1 MNKLIV
7 IIKIQN
13 KMKNTFLL
21 FVILRTLYSV
31 YCEIQNPHSV
41 IPTLEGE
48 KRTFSYKEIFIY
60 QFDSSST
67 NPSFIFTTLTG
78 NPLIYGY
85 YAFDVT
91 DLLIQE
97 EDLMRLSYL
106 ELLEKPKSIDN
117 TSFLFFKLT
126 KNNSIEEKGQEIII
140 IMCPDKEGCQIN
152 TLYYPKENLFSIE
165 ENQKLFIPIITK
177 YSTPVLF
184 WSQKLYE
191 NESTTVNFYINSL
204 NGDIELTVILGLE
217 GFTAKTL
224 EIKPQY
230 SFSNSKEIGTFV
242 ITREEGIEYQGII
255 IFYFSP
261 FTNPL
266 LSLEIELEKTN
277 EITLHENIAELHEL
291 YEGTPISLLI
301 KSSSF
306 TEKVPIVF
314 HLISQNCNVTLEQ
327 LQNEKS
333 NNTIYKGDIIQFTL
347 TDIKDYTMKLS
358 LDHYDQESYS
368 NINDYCTYTTYL
380 FQETNKKEVVINEG
394 STYLTKFD
402 NNHQMIRYQFS
413 FVPTLHSQVVS
424 LIGNVRFD
432 IDAKITIKTQFEGQ
446 GIAGS
451 KTFTLIN
458 SDTLILEH
466 NYTKFCA
473 YESICNFLIE
483 IVSLTPEIEYIVH
496 FSIQLNESPFIFLKK
511 NEIIYGGMLES
522 SLYYHTQCFTGEKL
536 SFELNSKNVNFGL
549 AVKLFEKQKKN
560 LIKQKKGKMYSGEIE
575 YKKKYSN
582 VVIFNVG
589 NQCINGCDLFIMVGQ
604 DDYFYN
610 GGLLQEF
617 TIGVRKDNSPLL
629 APINELISGNVINKE
644 EEYSYIYT
652 LPRKIKKFQIFMK
665 GNNTEFIIE
674 DLNISNPFSSE
685 YQKSY
690 EPKTESLF
698 IDFNV
703 DVDTTNYNIK
713 IKITVKS
720 LDKDIDYYN
729 NQYSM
734 KVIPIKNLEYP
745 IHYVQG
751 NELVETYTGKEHN
764 KIYLLYKLIYTSNS
778 EYFIYVYEEG
788 KETTFTIKYK
798 IESCSSITDNEDWS
812 TFFNG
817 ASPEQIFV
825 KGPNYGLFQAEIS
838 DVTMAVI
845 VIESPKNDTKINF
858 FISTDKLAAESP
870 SLIVGHPMLLYVNS
884 RKTISMDYSDDCPG
898 NVYYSY
904 SLDKVYGY
912 GVLNFWDRTINFE
925 QNVQFIVNSTITKK
939 ISATSTN
946 ELYNLIF
953 KYDSHMYVKERNH
966 IEILE
971 FNQMRTIY
979 INFYYF
985 PLRLAYKIKNYKGQ
999 FTQNYKIRNIDVNNL
1014 NNTELTVNVYFM
1026 DSSFKIEKDNSTIKT
1041 VYFDRTVMIK
1051 GYIDDYISNKY
1062 EYLYVE
1068 LTDKVNTT
1076 ELNGKPIAI
1085 QILSSI
1091 DSKVNITSNLFPKKY
1106 LYGML
1111 DSKTDSITYNLA
1123 LSKFSQ
1129 DVRIEFASCSDDDF
1143 SFEFKELENNTQIKQ
1158 ESEDQIYGR
1167 TVIKLKDIRHE
1178 NIEMTINRINTNE
1191 STKNDSYYVIK
1202 YSTIDSFKQYHQYTP
1217 NQKMSSIYTNDNAV
1231 ESNWG
1236 SIYNVSSQQYIS
1248 SRYHLEFYKQGK
1260 KVVPH
1265 DKICSMIPSDYHT
1278 TDYRN
1283 TSRWN
1288 NTDNLSFKFETK
1300 VVAYFEDPYSEE
1312 EYLLMLGTDLVEGGV
1327 SYLWLW
1333 IVLIFLSFFLLI
1345 GYGTFLVYKQ
1355 VKKVAADEEDDYN
1368 IEINDGINNYEQPN
1382 EEPIQVEEA

>member
-1 MNKLIV
+1 MEK
-7 IIKIQN
+7 
-13 KMKNTFLL
+13 TFLL

-41 IPTLEGE
+41 ISFDEE
-48 KRTFSYKEIFIY
+48 KRTLSYKEIYIY
-60 QFDSSST
+60 QFDSTKT
-67 NPSFIFTTLTG
+67 NPSFIFTTLKG

-85 YAFDVT
+85 YAYDVT

-97 EDLMRLSYL
+97 EDLMTLSYL
-106 ELLEKPKSIDN
+106 ELLEKPKNVDKN
-117 TSFLFFKLT
+117 SFLFLKLT
-126 KNNSIEEKGQEIII
+126 KNNAIEEKSQEIII
-140 IMCPDKEGCQIN
+140 LFCPDKEGCQIN
-152 TLYYPKENLFSIE
+152 TLYCPDNALFFIE
-165 ENQKLFIPIITK
+165 ENQKLFIPLVTIK
-177 YSTPVLF
+177 STPVFFL
-184 WSQKLYE
+184 SDKLSE
-191 NESTTVNFYINSL
+191 NESTTVTFYINSL
-204 NGDIELTVILGLE
+204 NGDIELTVQLGLE
-217 GFTAKTL
+217 YYGKTMVI
-224 EIKPQY
+224 EPKY
-230 SFSNSKEIGTFV
+230 SFSDSKEIGTFV
-242 ITREEGIEYQGII
+242 INRDEFIEYKNII
-255 IFYFSP
+255 MFSFSP
-261 FTNPL
+261 SSNPL

-277 EITLHENIAELHEL
+277 EITLHENMAELHEL

-301 KSSSF
+301 QSSSF

-314 HLISQNCNVTLEQ
+314 HLISQNCYVTLEQ
-327 LQNEKS
+327 LENEKD
-333 NNTIYKGDIIQFTL
+333 NIIYKGDVIQFTL

-358 LDHYDQESYS
+358 LDHYDHESYS

-380 FQETNKKEVVINEG
+380 FQETNKKEVLINEG

-413 FVPTLHSQVVS
+413 FIPTQNSQVVS

-432 IDAKITIKTQFEGQ
+432 IDAKITLKTQFEGQ

-458 SDTLILEH
+458 SDTIILEQ

-483 IVSLTPEIEYIVH
+483 IVSLTPEIEYTVH
-496 FSIQLNESPFIFLKK
+496 FSIQLNQFPFLFLKK

-522 SLYYHTQCFTGEKL
+522 SLFYHTHCFTGEKL
-536 SFELNSKNVNFGL
+536 SFEFNSKNVNFGL
-549 AVKLFEKQKKN
+549 SVKLFGKQKKS
-560 LIKQKKGKMYSGEIE
+560 LISENKWKIYGKDSET
-575 YKKKYSN
+575 KKKYSN
-582 VVIFNVG
+582 VLIFNVS
-589 NQCINGCDLFIMVGQ
+589 NQCINGCDLFIMVSQ
-604 DDYFYN
+604 DDVFYN

-629 APINELISGNVINKE
+629 APINELISGNVINKG

-665 GNNTEFIIE
+665 GNNTEFIVE

-698 IDFNV
+698 VDFTV

-720 LDKDIDYYN
+720 LDNDIDDYN
-729 NQYSM
+729 TQYSM
-734 KVIPIKNLEYP
+734 KVIPNKNLEYP

-764 KIYLLYKLIYTSNS
+764 KVYLLYKLIYTSIS

-788 KETTFTIKYK
+788 KETTFNIKYN
-798 IESCSSITDNEDWS
+798 ILTCSSITDKYEGSWS
-812 TFFNG
+812 EFFDG
-817 ASPEQIFV
+817 TSAEKLFV
-825 KGPNYGLFQAEIS
+825 KGPNYGLFQTKIS
-838 DVTMAVI
+838 DVTLAVI

-870 SLIVGHPMLLYVNS
+870 SIIVGHPMLLYVNS
-884 RKTISMDYSDDCPG
+884 GKGTSMDYSDTCPD

-912 GVLNFWDRTINFE
+912 GVLNYWDRTINFE
-925 QNVQFIVNSTITKK
+925 QNVQFIVNSTNTKI
-939 ISATSTN
+939 ISAISTN

-953 KYDSHMYVKERNH
+953 KYDSHMYVNESNH

-979 INFYYF
+979 TNYYSF
-985 PLRLAYKIKNYKGQ
+985 PLRLAFKLKDYKGQ

-1026 DSSFKIEKDNSTIKT
+1026 DSSFKKENDYSTIKT
-1041 VYFDRTVMIK
+1041 VYFDRTIMIK
-1051 GYIDDYISNKY
+1051 GYIDDSISNKY
-1062 EYLYVE
+1062 DYLYVE
-1068 LTDKVNTT
+1068 LTDKVDTPDGN
-1076 ELNGKPIAI
+1076 PIAI

-1091 DSKVNITSNLFPKKY
+1091 DSKINITSNLFPKKY

-1123 LSKFSQ
+1123 LSQFSQ
-1129 DVRIEFASCSDDDF
+1129 NVKIEFASCSDDDF
-1143 SFEFKELENNTQIKQ
+1143 SFEFKELENNTQI
-1158 ESEDQIYGR
+1158 EPEPLEQIYGR
-1167 TVIKLKDIRHE
+1167 TVIKLNDIKHE
-1178 NIEMTINRINTNE
+1178 NIEMTIKRINA
-1191 STKNDSYYVIK
+1191 SSKNDSYYMVK
-1202 YSTIDSFKQYHQYTP
+1202 YSTIDSFKQFHLYTL
-1217 NQKMSSIYTNDNAV
+1217 NQNFSSIYTSDNAV
-1231 ESNWG
+1231 ESSWG
-1236 SIYNVSSQQYIS
+1236 SIYNVSSQKYIS

-1260 KVVPH
+1260 EVLPH
-1265 DKICSMIPSDYHT
+1265 DKICSMIPSDYRT
-1278 TDYRN
+1278 TDYKN

-1300 VVAYFEDPYSEE
+1300 AVAYFEDPYSEE
-1312 EYLLMLGTDLVEGGV
+1312 EYFLMLGTDLVEGGV
-1327 SYLWLW
+1327 TYLWLW
-1333 IVLIFLSFFLLI
+1333 IVLIFVCLFILI
-1345 GYGTFLVYKQ
+1345 GYGTYLVYKQ
-1355 VKKVAADEEDDYN
+1355 VKKVAADDEDDYN
-1368 IEINDGINNYEQPN
+1368 IEINDGINNYEQPE
-1382 EEPIQVEEA
+1382 EEPIEVEE